1 MSNASSQ
8 SFIGRNRP
16 PRVQIQ
22 YDLDLNGANKKVQ
35 LPFIMGVMADL
46 AGKSESREATTP
58 AGDRK
63 FLEIDIDNFGSR
75 MAALHPRV
83 AFRVPDTLTGEGE
96 LGVDISFASMDDFS
110 PDAIANKVGPLKK
123 LLDARRQLASLL
135 TFMDGRDKAEEL
147 LTQVLRDPSLL
158 GSVSDALK
166 NAPPP
171 ALAAVTPPDA
181 KA

>member
-1 MSNASSQ
+1 MGNSSSQ

-22 YDLDLNGANKKVQ
+22 YDLDLNGANQKVQ

-46 AGKSESREATTP
+46 AGKSESREAQIP
-58 AGDRK
+58 AGERK
-63 FLEIDIDNFGSR
+63 FLEVDIDNFGAR

-83 AFRVPDTLTGEGE
+83 AFRVPDTLTGEGQ
-96 LGVDISFASMDDFS
+96 LGIDISFESMDDFS
-110 PDAIANKVGPLKK
+110 PDAIANKVEPLKK

-147 LTQVLRDPSLL
+147 LTQVLKDPSLL
-158 GSVSDALK
+158 GSVSEALK

-171 ALAAVTPPDA
+171 LLQATPPDA
-181 KA
+181 TA